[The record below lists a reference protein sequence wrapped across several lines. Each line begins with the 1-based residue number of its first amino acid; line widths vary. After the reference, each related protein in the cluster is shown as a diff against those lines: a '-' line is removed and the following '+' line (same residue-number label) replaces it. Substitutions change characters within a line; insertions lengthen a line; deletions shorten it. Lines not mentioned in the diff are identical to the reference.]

1 MSPERANNPQGG
13 YAFCALCAVSLL
25 CFCNLAIFYGFYNY
39 LEHLDIPHS
48 WRGPLLSL
56 EPLTALILRP
66 YLSTRLTLGNS
77 VGAMRLG
84 AALAILALVSYPFAT
99 TVPTIAAVRVL
110 HGAGYVIL
118 ASGLMTA
125 FTHFIDP
132 AHVAQGFGVLSLT
145 SLLPSA
151 FMPPFV
157 EAVTPHL
164 PGPGWAYALAA
175 PLMLPALFLLI
186 PMGAKARALAARL
199 PADQAERPGWAQV
212 AEGLRTPGV
221 RGLLWGQLFLITGTT
236 IVYFFMKSWTL
247 DLGLGNPGL
256 FFTCSNL
263 ATIAVRV
270 LGMGRLDRLNPG
282 KTTGLALIF
291 LAVLTPCFALAPA
304 FGLEGDQPAL
314 LGMAVLYGLA
324 LGLSMPLLNAAM
336 YRVSADN
343 LRAANMNLL
352 LVALD
357 AGFILGPII
366 GGWALGADLGL
377 SSLFVICG
385 GLMLAAALFVLPV
398 ARLTP
403 GTRPG
408 IPPGPVA
415 LF

>member
-1 MSPERANNPQGG
+1 MSEQRAKNPQGS

-56 EPLTALILRP
+56 EPLTALVLRP

-77 VGAMRLG
+77 VRAMRLG
-84 AALAILALVSYPFAT
+84 AALAIVALVSYPFAT
-99 TVPTIAAVRVL
+99 SVPTIAAVRVL

-125 FTHFIDP
+125 FTHFLDP
-132 AHVAQGFGVLSLT
+132 AHVAQGYGLLSLT

-151 FMPPFV
+151 LMPPFV

-175 PLMLPALFLLI
+175 PLMLPALLLLA

-199 PADQAERPGWAQV
+199 PAGQGERPGWKLV
-212 AEGLRTPGV
+212 ALGLRAPGV
-221 RGLLWGQLFLITGTT
+221 RGLLLGQLFLITGST

-282 KTTGLALIF
+282 KATGLALLF
-291 LAVLTPCFALAPA
+291 LAVLTPCFGLAPL
-304 FGLEGDQPAL
+304 FGLKGDQPAL
-314 LGMAVLYGLA
+314 LCMAALYGLA
-324 LGLSMPLLNAAM
+324 LGLGMPLLNAAM
-336 YRVSADN
+336 YRVSSDE

-366 GGWALGADLGL
+366 GGWALGAGFALP
-377 SSLFVICG
+377 SLFVICG

-398 ARLTP
+398 TRLTP
-403 GTRPG
+403 GIRAGT
-408 IPPGPVA
+408 PPGPVA
-415 LF
+415 LS